1 MKIAAAL
8 GLASTLLSIT
18 SCAGVK
24 PDNLGV
30 EGGRL
35 APCPDSPNCVSS
47 DAPDAA
53 HRIEPYR
60 LKGKPQQAWA
70 ALQQTVSSLPR
81 TKVVSATGDYLR
93 AEATSLIFRFVDDI
107 EFQLRPEQGVI
118 AVRSASRIGYS
129 DLGVNRR
136 RVETIRERLRS
147 QGVVE

>member
-8 GLASTLLSIT
+8 GLASTLMSVT
-18 SCAGVK
+18 CCAGMK
-24 PDNLGV
+24 PADPGV

-35 APCPDSPNCVSS
+35 APCPDRPNCVSS
-47 DAPDAA
+47 DAPNAA

-60 LKGKPQQAWA
+60 LLGDPQQAWES
-70 ALQQTVSSLPR
+70 LRQTVASLPR
-81 TKVVSATGDYLR
+81 VKVVNATEDYLH

-107 EFQLRPEQGVI
+107 EFQLRPEQGII
-118 AVRSASRIGYS
+118 AVRSASRVGYS

-147 QGVVE
+147 HGVVE